1 MTKRT
6 TFTTITP
13 LPRGI
18 SRQVVVDFL
27 HDHLEMIDL
36 NPLVKERHPIS
47 PPAHATE
54 DEQRCTWFSL
64 TDRISYLPGRLATGD
79 VSYTC
84 AFFDLPTGLQTHCYA
99 PAGLDIRDKWT
110 LNGSLPGE
118 RVQPVELGIGAPQ
131 TGLYLREDVDMKCN
145 VLMTSF
151 VKKTLK
157 RSHAALVERLTEKA
171 QLASAGTPVASPNPR
186 YIDFKLGG
194 TSQSAYTTSA
204 NPSRHSSPASS
215 SSASASLSAA
225 PRSQVWTSLTSYSS
239 ATTNSSASY
248 LGSPRPSPAALP
260 TPPQPPKQTHELYSA
275 VPPQCNYRYPPP
287 SQVHEEPRFPLQPPQ
302 PQQHQQDYT
311 QPRIQDQNLYPE
323 PLRLAAAQSQ
333 APGGP
338 ATRTQ
343 WEQQHPDYPHMNP
356 YSDGGDDH
364 KAGGISTNSV
374 AGTHQQQQPHQQT
387 HPRPRMSASL
397 GGPFVAEL
405 E

>member
-47 PPAHATE
+47 PPAHATD
-54 DEQRCTWFSL
+54 DEQRCVWFSL

-157 RSHAALVERLTEKA
+157 RSHAALVERLRQKA
-171 QLASAGTPVASPNPR
+171 QMASAGTPVASPDPR
-186 YIDFKLGG
+186 YNGFKS
-194 TSQSAYTTSA
+194 SQSLYTTSSDTLS
-204 NPSRHSSPASS
+204 SRHSSPVSLSS
-215 SSASASLSAA
+215 SSSVSVSAA
-225 PRSQVWTSLTSYSS
+225 PRSQAVWTTPANYST
-239 ATTNSSASY
+239 ARY
-248 LGSPRPSPAALP
+248 PAALP
-260 TPPQPPKQTHELYSA
+260 TPPEQTPPPAASL
-275 VPPQCNYRYPPP
+275 PPQYQYRYPPP
-287 SQVHEEPRFPLQPPQ
+287 SQVHEEPRLPYKL
-302 PQQHQQDYT
+302 
-311 QPRIQDQNLYPE
+311 PRIQDQSLYPE
-323 PLRLAAAQSQ
+323 PLRVTAATAQGQTSS
-333 APGGP
+333 GP
-338 ATRTQ
+338 YAEAQ
-343 WEQQHPDYPHMNP
+343 WKHQQQQQQQHPDYPHMNP
-356 YSDGGDDH
+356 YADGDGNDPN
-364 KAGGISTNSV
+364 GSGIAARPIV
-374 AGTHQQQQPHQQT
+374 GMQP
-387 HPRPRMSASL
+387 PPPPSMSASL
-397 GGPFVAEL
+397 VGPFVAEL